1 MHHVDGKMFKT
12 IHNLYANAK
21 SCVRLGHA
29 KSESFVSNV
38 GFRQGDIS
46 VLFKLSKFCRDS
58 GNIHMYSRVH
68 MQIKFTSHLL
78 LLQNFTYYASK
89 RLFPF

>member
-38 GFRQGDIS
+38 GFRQGEN
-46 VLFKLSKFCRDS
+46 LRYYLSYTFYFMPMTQS
-58 GNIHMYSRVH
+58 S
-68 MQIKFTSHLL
+68 
-78 LLQNFTYYASK
+78 LQNRK
-89 RLFPF
+89 KNCNQH